1 MIRQE
6 IPGREEF
13 RLLRWTSSDEEAAIR
28 KEFPLPPSRLDYR
41 NKKRVRLKRR
51 GGGGNAHRAR
61 SKSSNPCCLR
71 QSPMYLCWFED
82 LHGLRLN
89 LVLISFLLTVILLV
103 IFAVHL
109 HSQIINIQKAIVEER
124 KFANDNHHRMHTTIQ
139 EIIANQSLLSND
151 ITLLTNLY
159 HNCSSH
165 IHKLDSSLRTLMKTL
180 DSAPELKTLPKDM
193 EDAQKNLAKFGSALT
208 NLESRV
214 SGLETELTHNVAEM
228 AQSLNKTLSKR
239 NDEEFDSMV
248 RVVVQERLQ
257 PLKEEIKQLDA
268 NRRIFA
274 SNITQQLKNQ
284 EVSFAQNLELMKQLE
299 DEMRN
304 SSRARPGK
312 ANFRGIIQSLRVE
325 DENGGGGP

>member
-1 MIRQE
+1 
-6 IPGREEF
+6 
-13 RLLRWTSSDEEAAIR
+13 
-28 KEFPLPPSRLDYR
+28 
-41 NKKRVRLKRR
+41 
-51 GGGGNAHRAR
+51 
-61 SKSSNPCCLR
+61 
-71 QSPMYLCWFED
+71 
-82 LHGLRLN
+82 
-89 LVLISFLLTVILLV
+89 
-103 IFAVHL
+103 
-109 HSQIINIQKAIVEER
+109 
-124 KFANDNHHRMHTTIQ
+124 MHTTIQ